1 MLAQLN
7 RVVAAEAVSNF
18 GSMLSRLAI
27 PWIATLALDA
37 SALQMG
43 FLLVADVAAA
53 AAGALFMGVVV
64 DRRGKRAVMIAAD
77 VARAAILA
85 LVAALAWSGRLDIAM
100 LVAAAA
106 ASGLAT
112 TTFEMARSAWIAQ
125 RIDEPRLARANARIA
140 MATSL
145 SETLA
150 FALGGWLY
158 QLLGAVLALAT
169 DALTY
174 LASALFLRGI
184 PADAPA
190 DGTVAP
196 ARERAS
202 AMWREAKA
210 GIAAVAAVPALRTLA
225 AVQALIALGM
235 SLAGTSYM
243 IFVARDLAFDPSI
256 LGMIFATG
264 SVGSLAGAA
273 LAARAGE
280 RIGTQRTMLAGLA
293 LFAIGAACIP
303 LAPSAGVA
311 GAALLIAHQVLGD
324 AGHAMFDIHDRTT
337 RQVSVD
343 AGLRARADAGIRTL
357 AHLATL
363 VGAIAGGA
371 IANGLGARHA
381 LALSAILYAF
391 AALWLFARPVE
402 SRRNPTQDRATR

>member
-1 MLAQLN
+1 MPAHLN

-27 PWIATLALDA
+27 PWIAALALDA
-37 SALQMG
+37 SPLQMG
-43 FLLVADVAAA
+43 LLVVADVAAG

-64 DRRGKRAVMIAAD
+64 DRHGKRAVMIIAD

-85 LVAALAWSGRLDIAM
+85 IVAVLAWAGRLDFALLVAAS
-100 LVAAAA
+100 A

-112 TTFEMARSAWIAQ
+112 TTFEMARSAWIAH
-125 RIDEPRLARANARIA
+125 RIDEPRLPAANARIA
-140 MATSL
+140 MATSI

-158 QLLGAVLALAT
+158 QLVGAVLALAT

-174 LASALFLRGI
+174 LLSAVFLRGI
-184 PADAPA
+184 PGDAAADRAA
-190 DGTVAP
+190 AP
-196 ARERAS
+196 ARERMR
-202 AMWREAKA
+202 AMWREAKD
-210 GIAAVAAVPALRTLA
+210 GMAAVTAVPALRTLA
-225 AVQALIALGM
+225 AVQVLIALGM
-235 SLAGTSYM
+235 SLAATSYM

-273 LAARAGE
+273 VAAKAGE
-280 RIGTQRTMLAGLA
+280 RLGTQRTMLAGLA

-303 LAPSAGVA
+303 LAPSNGLA

-324 AGHAMFDIHDRTT
+324 AGHALFDVHDRTT

-343 AGLRARADAGIRTL
+343 ARLRARADAGIRTL
-357 AHLATL
+357 AHVATL
-363 VGAIAGGA
+363 VGALAGGA
-371 IANGLGARHA
+371 GANALGARHA
-381 LALSAILYAF
+381 LALSAALYAL
-391 AALWLFARPVE
+391 AAVWLFARPVE
-402 SRRNPTQDRATR
+402 SRRNPTHDRATG